1 MLPSPFYD
9 EVPADL
15 GGDEVWV
22 RAQATGDDEA
32 GPLAAGK
39 TLLQRLLSVL
49 CAGLGATA
57 GPGRSAM
64 LRQPCR

>member
-22 RAQATGDDEA
+22 RAQAIGDDEA

-39 TLLQRLLSVL
+39 RLLQRLLSVL
-49 CAGLGATA
+49 CGPGAIA